1 MRVSTDKNEE
11 NREHRGIKMVK
22 KLRLSFICVSCGN
35 SPGAYVLYGR
45 SSTCI
50 RFLCRVKVSESM

>member
-11 NREHRGIKMVK
+11 NREHRGSKMVK
-22 KLRLSFICVSCGN
+22 KLRLSFIRVSCRN

-45 SSTCI
+45 SST
-50 RFLCRVKVSESM
+50 